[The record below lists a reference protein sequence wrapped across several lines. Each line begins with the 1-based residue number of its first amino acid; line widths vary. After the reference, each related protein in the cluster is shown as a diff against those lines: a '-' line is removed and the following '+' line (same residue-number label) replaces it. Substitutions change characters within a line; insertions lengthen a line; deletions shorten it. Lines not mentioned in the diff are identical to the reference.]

1 MICEHFDVGV
11 GNMNINITVSCVNT
25 YTKLKST
32 RLTLLTLLGN
42 FRKKKDFQENICML
56 EIRIEIS
63 HRPTCVLGGMVEKV
77 EESV

>member
-1 MICEHFDVGV
+1 M
-11 GNMNINITVSCVNT
+11 NMNITVSYVNT

-56 EIRIEIS
+56 EIRVEIS

-77 EESV
+77 DESV